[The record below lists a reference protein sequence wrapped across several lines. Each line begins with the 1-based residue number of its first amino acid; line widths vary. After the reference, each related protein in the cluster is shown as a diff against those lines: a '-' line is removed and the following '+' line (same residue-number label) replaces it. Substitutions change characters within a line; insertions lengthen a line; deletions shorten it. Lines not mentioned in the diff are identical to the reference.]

1 MNINI
6 LQKIKNNKIN
16 KSGYTI
22 IETMIA
28 VSLFIIIMMTGMG
41 ALLNANLIHQK
52 SQNMRSIMDGLNFAM
67 EDMSKNLRTG
77 YSYQC
82 FDINQDLSAV
92 SIGTP
97 RSCQNGWAL
106 VFESATGDRTTY
118 QDQWVYYISSDGIF
132 KSIDGAQSF
141 IKLTPDEV
149 VMDDIASGFEV
160 FGAEPPPG
168 DKQQPFIKI
177 KLVGKITFKNIET
190 PFSLQTSVSQ
200 RLIDVG
206 N

>member
-6 LQKIKNNKIN
+6 FKKRKSEKN
-16 KSGYTI
+16 GYTI

-97 RSCQNGWAL
+97 RSCQNGWAV
-106 VFESATGDRTTY
+106 VFESATGDRNTY
-118 QDQWVYYISSDGIF
+118 EDQWVYYISSDGIF
-132 KSIDGAQSF
+132 KSVDGTRSF
-141 IKLTPDEV
+141 VKLTPNEITI
-149 VMDDIASGFEV
+149 DDVASGFEV
-160 FGAEPPPG
+160 LGAEPLPN
-168 DKQQPFIKI
+168 KEQPFAKI
-177 KLVGKITFKNIET
+177 KLVGKIKFKNIET

-200 RLIDVG
+200 RLIDIG